1 MRKEIKNKKK
11 IIIVIVSLIMALII
25 IKLIDIYYQKENKNE
40 EQINYNEMVAEEV
53 EDNLKNEED
62 KIVIYITGE
71 VVNQGVIELEYGS
84 RISDA
89 IEKAG
94 GITETANI
102 NNVNLAYK
110 LEDGQ
115 KIYIPNINETEVEIV
130 QEGEDGV
137 VVDSSEDE
145 EIININNATSTQLQN
160 LQGIGETLAQN
171 IIDYREENG
180 RFKNIEELMNVPGIG
195 EGKFNN
201 IKEQIKVR

>member
-1 MRKEIKNKKK
+1 MIKEIKNKKK

-195 EGKFNN
+195 EDKFNN

>member
-1 MRKEIKNKKK
+1 MTKEIKNKKK
-11 IIIVIVSLIMALII
+11 IIIAIVSLILALII

-40 EQINYNEMVAEEV
+40 EQINYNEMLAEEV
-53 EDNLKNEED
+53 EDNFENEED

-137 VVDSSEDE
+137 VEDSSENE
-145 EIININNATSTQLQN
+145 EIININNATSTELQN

-195 EGKFNN
+195 ESKFNN

>member
-1 MRKEIKNKKK
+1 MIKEIKNKKK

-53 EDNLKNEED
+53 EDNLENEED

-171 IIDYREENG
+171 IIEYREENG

>member
-1 MRKEIKNKKK
+1 MIKEIKNKKK

>member
-1 MRKEIKNKKK
+1 MTKEIKNKKK
-11 IIIVIVSLIMALII
+11 IIIAIVSLILALII

-40 EQINYNEMVAEEV
+40 EQINYNEMLAEEV
-53 EDNLKNEED
+53 EDNFENEED

-137 VVDSSEDE
+137 VDDSSENE
-145 EIININNATSTQLQN
+145 EIININNATSTELQN

-195 EGKFNN
+195 ESKFNN

>member
-1 MRKEIKNKKK
+1 MIKEIKNKKK

-71 VVNQGVIELEYGS
+71 VVNQGVIELEYVC
-84 RISDA
+84 RISYV